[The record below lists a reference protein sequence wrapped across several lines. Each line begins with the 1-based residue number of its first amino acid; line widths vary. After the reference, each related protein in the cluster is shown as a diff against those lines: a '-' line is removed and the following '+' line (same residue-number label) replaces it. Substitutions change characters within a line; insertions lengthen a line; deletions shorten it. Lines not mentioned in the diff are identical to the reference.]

1 MNNQDRRS
9 IERALLELAD
19 VRRAI
24 AWAQGASR
32 PCMSSGSPALHRY
45 ILIALAS
52 CSGAWTAAELSGRP
66 SATWL
71 LYASHY
77 ASYEFRL
84 AIALLTA
91 MLLLFGAGVLYFVLW
106 RVARREGENLSSY
119 VERNFAYLRVL
130 SFGSDLFLKFIATAA
145 VILAGRGDWVAP
157 LLMIFTGDYLLQ
169 GRVFILPLRGALVF
183 GLGCFVLGVVQLLW
197 LEGSLVYPLSVFCAA
212 CLLSLLHSS
221 RAAGVLPQEDD
232 CVGGQHD

>member
-1 MNNQDRRS
+1 MY
-9 IERALLELAD
+9 EL
-19 VRRAI
+19 RF
-24 AWAQGASR
+24 
-32 PCMSSGSPALHRY
+32 
-45 ILIALAS
+45 
-52 CSGAWTAAELSGRP
+52 SGAAPLYPYCACILLGGLDGGGAKRAAKRHLAALRLSLC
-66 SATWL
+66 L
-71 LYASHY
+71 LRILPGDCPADRD
-77 ASYEFRL
+77 A
-84 AIALLTA
+84 AP
-91 MLLLFGAGVLYFVLW
+91 LW